1 MSVQHP
7 KYTSKHASKS
17 TKIVAF
23 IGGGNMAQALIG
35 GLLAEGTPATT
46 INVAEPVAELR
57 ELLAVR
63 GVNVFA
69 TATEAAAGADV
80 IVLAV
85 KPQIV
90 HSVLHELAPHVAKK
104 LVISIAA
111 GVTVATLSNGL
122 AGHHRIVRAMPNT
135 PALVQT
141 GATGLFASVEV
152 DQDDRD
158 SATNILSAT
167 GLVLW
172 VADEVLMHAVTA
184 VSGSGPAYFFYLMEA
199 MIKAGVAQ
207 GLDEKTAKAL
217 TLQTAL
223 GAAQMAI
230 ISGDNPTKLRTNV
243 TSPNGTTA
251 AAIEHL
257 DAQHVSQHIVDA
269 LSAAGQRSIALSAS

>member
-7 KYTSKHASKS
+7 KNSKKASQ
-17 TKIVAF
+17 IVAF

-35 GLLAEGTPATT
+35 GLLAEGLPATM
-46 INVAEPVAELR
+46 IRVAEPVIELR
-57 ELLAVR
+57 DALALR
-63 GVNVFA
+63 GVGVFA
-69 TATEAAAGADV
+69 TATEAVAGADV
-80 IVLAV
+80 VVLAV
-85 KPQIV
+85 KPQIIQT
-90 HSVLHELAPHVAKK
+90 VLQELAAHVADK

-111 GVTVATLSNGL
+111 GVSVATVSSGL
-122 AGHHRIVRAMPNT
+122 AGHTRIVRAMPNT

-141 GATGLFASVEV
+141 GATGLYAQATLS
-152 DQDDRD
+152 QKDRD
-158 SATNILSAT
+158 SATDILSAA

-172 VADEVLMHAVTA
+172 VDDEALMHAVTA
-184 VSGSGPAYFFYLMEA
+184 VSGSGPAYFFYLMES
-199 MIKAGVAQ
+199 MIAAGIAQ

-230 ISGDNPTKLRTNV
+230 ISGDNPTKLRKNV

-257 DAQHVSQHIVDA
+257 EAQQVSQHIIDA
-269 LSAAGQRSIALSAS
+269 LSAAGQRSLALSAG

>member
-7 KYTSKHASKS
+7 KNPAKS
-17 TKIVAF
+17 SKIVAF

-35 GLLAEGTPATT
+35 GLLAEGTPATM

-57 ELLAVR
+57 EVLAGR

-69 TATEAAAGADV
+69 TATEAAIDADV

-85 KPQIV
+85 KPQIIQT
-90 HSVLHELAPHVAKK
+90 VLQELAPHVANK

-111 GVTVATLSNGL
+111 GVSVATISTGL
-122 AGHHRIVRAMPNT
+122 GGHSRIVRAMPNT

-141 GATGLFASVEV
+141 GATGLFATLDVN
-152 DQDDRD
+152 QDDRD
-158 SATNILSAT
+158 SATNIMSAA

-172 VADEVLMHAVTA
+172 VDDELLMHAVTA

-199 MIKAGVAQ
+199 MIKAGVEQ

-230 ISGDNPTKLRTNV
+230 ISGENPTKLRTNV

-251 AAIEHL
+251 AAVEHL
-257 DAQHVSQHIVDA
+257 DAQQVSQHIVDA
-269 LSAAGQRSIALSAS
+269 LAAAGQRSVELSAS

>member
-1 MSVQHP
+1 MSVQHNVTP
-7 KYTSKHASKS
+7 IDS

-35 GLLAEGTPATT
+35 GLLAEGLPATM
-46 INVAEPVAELR
+46 IRVAEPMEELR
-57 ELLAVR
+57 EILALR
-63 GVNVFA
+63 GVGAFSSA
-69 TATEAAAGADV
+69 TAAVNGADV
-80 IVLAV
+80 VVLAV
-85 KPQIV
+85 KPQIIQE
-90 HSVLHELAPHVAKK
+90 VLAELSDLVADK

-111 GVTVATLSNGL
+111 GISIATIASGL
-122 AGHHRIVRAMPNT
+122 AGHQRIVRAMPNT

-141 GATGLFASVEV
+141 GATGLYADEGLT
-152 DQDDRD
+152 QLDRE
-158 SATNILSAT
+158 SAATILSAA

-172 VADEVLMHAVTA
+172 VDDESLMHAVTA

-199 MIKAGVAQ
+199 MIDAGVAQ
-207 GLDEKTAKAL
+207 GLDERTARAL

-230 ISGDNPTKLRTNV
+230 ISEDSPAKLRQKV

-257 DAQHVSQHIVDA
+257 DAQGVRADIVDA
-269 LSAAGQRSIALSAS
+269 LLAAGTRSIELSAN

>member
-7 KYTSKHASKS
+7 RNSSKS
-17 TKIVAF
+17 SKIVAF

-35 GLLAEGTPATT
+35 GLLAEGTPATM

-63 GVNVFA
+63 SVNVFA
-69 TATEAAAGADV
+69 SATEAVSDADV

-85 KPQIV
+85 KPQIIQN
-90 HSVLHELAPHVAKK
+90 VLQEIAPDVANK

-111 GVTVATLSNGL
+111 GVTVATISKGL
-122 AGHHRIVRAMPNT
+122 AGHTRIVRAMPNT
-135 PALVQT
+135 PAMVQT
-141 GATGLFASVEV
+141 GATGLFASTDV
-152 DQDDRD
+152 DQDDREN
-158 SATNILSAT
+158 ATHILSAA

-172 VADEVLMHAVTA
+172 VDDESLMHAVTA

-207 GLDEKTAKAL
+207 GLDGKTAKAL

-257 DAQHVSQHIVDA
+257 DAQHVSQHIIDA
-269 LSAAGQRSIALSAS
+269 LSAAGQRSIALSAN

>member
-7 KYTSKHASKS
+7 KNPTKS
-17 TKIVAF
+17 SKIVAF

-57 ELLAVR
+57 DLLAVR

-69 TATEAAAGADV
+69 SATEAAIDADV

-85 KPQIV
+85 KPQIIQT
-90 HSVLHELAPHVAKK
+90 VLHELAPYVAKK

-111 GVTVATLSNGL
+111 GVTVATLSKGL
-122 AGHHRIVRAMPNT
+122 AGHSRIVRAMPNT

-141 GATGLFASVEV
+141 GATGLFASAIV

-158 SATNILSAT
+158 NATNILSAA

-172 VADEVLMHAVTA
+172 VNDESLMHAVTA

-199 MIKAGVAQ
+199 MIKAGVEQ

-257 DAQHVSQHIVDA
+257 DAQQVSQHIVDA
-269 LSAAGQRSIALSAS
+269 LLAAGQRSVALSAS

>member
-7 KYTSKHASKS
+7 KNYPKS
-17 TKIVAF
+17 SKIVAF

-69 TATEAAAGADV
+69 SALDAAIDADV

-85 KPQIV
+85 KPQIIQT
-90 HSVLHELAPHVAKK
+90 VLHELAPYVAKK

-111 GVTVATLSNGL
+111 GVTVATLSKGL
-122 AGHHRIVRAMPNT
+122 GGHSRIVRAMPNT

-141 GATGLFASVEV
+141 GATGLFASAIV

-158 SATNILSAT
+158 NATNILSAA

-172 VADEVLMHAVTA
+172 VDDETLMHAVTA

-199 MIKAGVAQ
+199 MIKAGVEQ

-257 DAQHVSQHIVDA
+257 DAQQVSQHIVDA
-269 LSAAGQRSIALSAS
+269 LAAAGQRSVALSAS

>member
-7 KYTSKHASKS
+7 KNYPKS
-17 TKIVAF
+17 SKIVAF

-46 INVAEPVAELR
+46 INVAEPVTELR

-69 TATEAAAGADV
+69 SALDAAIDADV

-85 KPQIV
+85 KPQIIQT
-90 HSVLHELAPHVAKK
+90 VLHELAPHIAKK

-111 GVTVATLSNGL
+111 GVTVATLSKGL
-122 AGHHRIVRAMPNT
+122 GGHSRIVRAMPNT

-141 GATGLFASVEV
+141 GATGLFASATVA
-152 DQDDRD
+152 QDDRN
-158 SATNILSAT
+158 SATNILSAA

-172 VADEVLMHAVTA
+172 VEDESLMHAVTA

-257 DAQHVSQHIVDA
+257 DAQQVSQHIVDA
-269 LSAAGQRSIALSAS
+269 LAAAGQRSVALSAS

>member
-7 KYTSKHASKS
+7 KNYPKS
-17 TKIVAF
+17 SKIVAF

-46 INVAEPVAELR
+46 INVAEPVTELR

-69 TATEAAAGADV
+69 SALDAAIDADV

-85 KPQIV
+85 KPQIIQT
-90 HSVLHELAPHVAKK
+90 VLHELAPHIAKK

-111 GVTVATLSNGL
+111 GVTVATLSKGL
-122 AGHHRIVRAMPNT
+122 GGHSRIVRAMPNT

-141 GATGLFASVEV
+141 GATGLFASATVA
-152 DQDDRD
+152 QDDRN
-158 SATNILSAT
+158 SATNILSAA

-172 VADEVLMHAVTA
+172 VEDESLMHAVTA

-257 DAQHVSQHIVDA
+257 EAQQVSQHIVDA
-269 LSAAGQRSIALSAS
+269 LAAAGQRSVALSAS

>member
-7 KYTSKHASKS
+7 RNSSKS
-17 TKIVAF
+17 SKIVAF

-35 GLLAEGTPATT
+35 GLLAEGTPATM

-63 GVNVFA
+63 SVNVFA
-69 TATEAAAGADV
+69 SATEAVSDADV

-85 KPQIV
+85 KPQIIQT
-90 HSVLHELAPHVAKK
+90 VLQEIAPVVANK

-111 GVTVATLSNGL
+111 GVTVATLSKGL
-122 AGHHRIVRAMPNT
+122 AGHTRIVRAMPNT
-135 PALVQT
+135 PAMVQT
-141 GATGLFASVEV
+141 GATGLFASTDV
-152 DQDDRD
+152 DQNDRE
-158 SATNILSAT
+158 SATHILSAA

-172 VADEVLMHAVTA
+172 IDDESLMHAVTA

-257 DAQHVSQHIVDA
+257 DAQHVSQHIIDA
-269 LSAAGQRSIALSAS
+269 LSAAGQRSIALSAN

>member
-7 KYTSKHASKS
+7 KNSKKS
-17 TKIVAF
+17 SQIVAF

-35 GLLAEGTPATT
+35 GLLAEGVPATM
-46 INVAEPVAELR
+46 IRVAEPVVELR
-57 ELLAVR
+57 EALALR
-63 GVNVFA
+63 GVGVFA
-69 TATEAAAGADV
+69 TATEAVASADV
-80 IVLAV
+80 VVLAV
-85 KPQIV
+85 KPQIIQT
-90 HSVLHELAPHVAKK
+90 VLQELAAHVADK

-111 GVTVATLSNGL
+111 GVSVATVSSGL
-122 AGHHRIVRAMPNT
+122 AGHARIVRAMPNT

-141 GATGLFASVEV
+141 GATGLYAPATLS
-152 DQDDRD
+152 QKDRD
-158 SATNILSAT
+158 SATNILSAA

-172 VADEVLMHAVTA
+172 VDDEALMHAVTA
-184 VSGSGPAYFFYLMEA
+184 VSGSGPAYFFYLMES
-199 MIKAGVAQ
+199 MIAAGIAQ

-230 ISGDNPTKLRTNV
+230 ISGDNPTKLRKNV

-257 DAQHVSQHIVDA
+257 DAQQVSQHIIDA
-269 LSAAGQRSIALSAS
+269 LSAAGQRSIALSGS

>member
-7 KYTSKHASKS
+7 KPSSKYAPKTSK
-17 TKIVAF
+17 IIAF

-35 GLLAEGTPATT
+35 GLLAEGTPATM

-63 GVNVFA
+63 GVNVYA
-69 TATEAAAGADV
+69 TATEAAVDADV

-85 KPQIV
+85 KPQIIQT
-90 HSVLHELAPHVAKK
+90 VLQELALHIAKK

-111 GVTVATLSNGL
+111 GVTVATLSEGL
-122 AGHHRIVRAMPNT
+122 AGHRRIVRAMPNT

-141 GATGLFASVEV
+141 GATGLYASTDV
-152 DQDDRD
+152 DQDDRER
-158 SATNILSAT
+158 ATNILSAA

-172 VADEVLMHAVTA
+172 VDDESLMHAVTA

-257 DAQHVSQHIVDA
+257 DGQQVSQHIIDA
-269 LSAAGQRSIALSAS
+269 LAAAGQRSMVLSAS

>member
-7 KYTSKHASKS
+7 RNSSKS
-17 TKIVAF
+17 SKIVAF

-35 GLLAEGTPATT
+35 GLLAEGTPATM
-46 INVAEPVAELR
+46 INIAEPVAELR
-57 ELLAVR
+57 ELLALR
-63 GVNVFA
+63 SVNVFA
-69 TATEAAAGADV
+69 SATEAASDADV

-85 KPQIV
+85 KPQIIQT
-90 HSVLHELAPHVAKK
+90 VLQEIAPVVTNK

-111 GVTVATLSNGL
+111 GVTVATLSKGL
-122 AGHHRIVRAMPNT
+122 AGHTRIVRAMPNT
-135 PALVQT
+135 PAMVQT
-141 GATGLFASVEV
+141 GATGLFASTDV
-152 DQDDRD
+152 DQDDRE
-158 SATNILSAT
+158 SATHILSAA

-172 VADEVLMHAVTA
+172 VDDESMMHAVTA

-257 DAQHVSQHIVDA
+257 DAQHVSQHIIDA
-269 LSAAGQRSIALSAS
+269 LSAAGQRSIALSAN

>member
-7 KYTSKHASKS
+7 KNSKKS
-17 TKIVAF
+17 PQIVAF

-35 GLLAEGTPATT
+35 GLLAEGLPATM
-46 INVAEPVAELR
+46 IRVAEPVAELR
-57 ELLAVR
+57 ELLAMR
-63 GVNVFA
+63 GVGVFA
-69 TATEAAAGADV
+69 TATEAVKGADV
-80 IVLAV
+80 VVLAV
-85 KPQIV
+85 KPQIIQ
-90 HSVLHELAPHVAKK
+90 SVLQELAVHVTNK

-111 GVTVATLSNGL
+111 GVSVATLSNGL
-122 AGHHRIVRAMPNT
+122 AGHARIVRAMPNT

-141 GATGLFASVEV
+141 GATGLYASP
-152 DQDDRD
+152 QLSQQDRD
-158 SATNILSAT
+158 SATDILSAA

-172 VADEVLMHAVTA
+172 VEDEALMHAVTA
-184 VSGSGPAYFFYLMEA
+184 VSGSGPAYFFYLMES
-199 MIKAGVAQ
+199 MIAAGVAQ

-230 ISGDNPTKLRTNV
+230 ISGDNPTKLRKNV

-257 DAQHVSQHIVDA
+257 DAQQVSQHIVDA
-269 LSAAGQRSIALSAS
+269 LSAAGRRSIALSAS

>member
-7 KYTSKHASKS
+7 KNSTKS
-17 TKIVAF
+17 SKIVAF

-46 INVAEPVAELR
+46 IYVAEPVAELR

-69 TATEAAAGADV
+69 TATEAALNADV

-85 KPQIV
+85 KPQIIQ
-90 HSVLHELAPHVAKK
+90 SVLQELAPLVAQK

-111 GVTVATLSNGL
+111 GVTVATISKGLS
-122 AGHHRIVRAMPNT
+122 GHRRIIRAMPNT

-141 GATGLFASVEV
+141 GATGLFATADV
-152 DQDDRD
+152 DADDRD
-158 SATNILSAT
+158 TATHILSTA

-172 VADEVLMHAVTA
+172 VDDESLMHAVTA

-257 DAQHVSQHIVDA
+257 DTQQVSQHIVDA
-269 LSAAGQRSIALSAS
+269 LFAAGQRSIALSAS

>member
-7 KYTSKHASKS
+7 KNSTKS
-17 TKIVAF
+17 SKIVAF

-57 ELLAVR
+57 DLLAAR

-69 TATEAAAGADV
+69 TATEAAMDADV

-85 KPQIV
+85 KPQIIQI
-90 HSVLHELAPHVAKK
+90 VLQELAPLVAKK

-111 GVTVATLSNGL
+111 GVTVATLSKGL

-141 GATGLFASVEV
+141 GATGLFASDEV
-152 DQDDRD
+152 DQGDRD
-158 SATNILSAT
+158 SATNILSAA

-172 VADEVLMHAVTA
+172 VSDESLMHAVTA

-257 DAQHVSQHIVDA
+257 DAQQVSQHIVDA

>member
-7 KYTSKHASKS
+7 KHSKKS
-17 TKIVAF
+17 SQIVAF

-35 GLLAEGTPATT
+35 GLLAEGLPATM
-46 INVAEPVAELR
+46 IRVAEPVAELR
-57 ELLAVR
+57 ELLAQR
-63 GVNVFA
+63 GVGVFA
-69 TATEAAAGADV
+69 TATEAVAGADV
-80 IVLAV
+80 VVLAV
-85 KPQIV
+85 KPQIIQA
-90 HSVLHELAPHVAKK
+90 VLQELAAHVADK

-111 GVTVATLSNGL
+111 GVSVATISNGL
-122 AGHHRIVRAMPNT
+122 AGHTRIVRAMPNT

-141 GATGLFASVEV
+141 GATGLYAPATLSET
-152 DQDDRD
+152 DRD
-158 SATNILSAT
+158 SATDVLSAA
-167 GLVLW
+167 GLVIW
-172 VADEVLMHAVTA
+172 VDDEALMHAVTA
-184 VSGSGPAYFFYLMEA
+184 VSGSGPAYFFYLMES
-199 MIKAGVAQ
+199 MIAAGVEQ

-230 ISGDNPTKLRTNV
+230 ISGDNPTKLRKNV

-257 DAQHVSQHIVDA
+257 EAQQVSQHIIDA

>member
-7 KYTSKHASKS
+7 KNSTKS
-17 TKIVAF
+17 SKIVAF

-57 ELLAVR
+57 DLLAVR

-69 TATEAAAGADV
+69 TATEAAVGADV

-85 KPQIV
+85 KPQIIQA
-90 HSVLHELAPHVAKK
+90 VLHELAPYIAKK

-111 GVTVATLSNGL
+111 GVTVATLSKGL
-122 AGHHRIVRAMPNT
+122 AGHSRIVRAMPNT

-141 GATGLFASVEV
+141 GATGLFASAEVE
-152 DQDDRD
+152 QDDRD
-158 SATNILSAT
+158 LATNILSAA

-172 VADEVLMHAVTA
+172 VNDESLMHAVTA

-257 DAQHVSQHIVDA
+257 DAQQVSQHIVDA
-269 LSAAGQRSIALSAS
+269 LSAAGLRSVALSAS

>member
-7 KYTSKHASKS
+7 KNSPKS
-17 TKIVAF
+17 SKIVAF

-46 INVAEPVAELR
+46 INVAEPVTELR

-69 TATEAAAGADV
+69 SALDAAIDADV

-85 KPQIV
+85 KPQIIQT
-90 HSVLHELAPHVAKK
+90 VLHELAPHIAKK

-111 GVTVATLSNGL
+111 GVTVATLSKGL
-122 AGHHRIVRAMPNT
+122 GGHSRIVRAMPNT

-141 GATGLFASVEV
+141 GATGLFASATVA
-152 DQDDRD
+152 QDDRN
-158 SATNILSAT
+158 SATNILSAA

-172 VADEVLMHAVTA
+172 VEDESLMHAVTA

-257 DAQHVSQHIVDA
+257 EAQQVSQHIVDA
-269 LSAAGQRSIALSAS
+269 LAAAGQRSVALSAS

>member
-7 KYTSKHASKS
+7 HNSKKS
-17 TKIVAF
+17 SQIVAF

-35 GLLAEGTPATT
+35 GLLAEGLPATM
-46 INVAEPVAELR
+46 IRVAEPVAELR
-57 ELLAVR
+57 ETLALR
-63 GVNVFA
+63 GVGVFA
-69 TATEAAAGADV
+69 TATEAVADADV
-80 IVLAV
+80 VVLAV
-85 KPQIV
+85 KPQIIQT
-90 HSVLHELAPHVAKK
+90 VLQELAAHIADK

-111 GVTVATLSNGL
+111 GVSVATISSGL
-122 AGHHRIVRAMPNT
+122 GGHARIVRAMPNT

-141 GATGLFASVEV
+141 GATGLYAAATLS
-152 DQDDRD
+152 QKDRD
-158 SATNILSAT
+158 SAMDILSAA

-172 VADEVLMHAVTA
+172 VDDEALMHAVTA
-184 VSGSGPAYFFYLMEA
+184 VSGSGPAYFFYLMES
-199 MIKAGVAQ
+199 MIAAGIAQ

-230 ISGDNPTKLRTNV
+230 ISGDNPTKLRKNV

-257 DAQHVSQHIVDA
+257 DAQQVSQHIVDA

>member
-7 KYTSKHASKS
+7 KLSSRHAPKS
-17 TKIVAF
+17 SKIVAF

-35 GLLAEGTPATT
+35 GLLAEGTPATM

-57 ELLAVR
+57 DLLAVR

-69 TATEAAAGADV
+69 TALDAVIGADV

-85 KPQIV
+85 KPQIIQT
-90 HSVLHELAPHVAKK
+90 VLQELAPHIAQK

-111 GVTVATLSNGL
+111 GVTVATLSTGL

-141 GATGLFASVEV
+141 GATGLFASVIV
-152 DQDDRD
+152 DQDDRE
-158 SATNILSAT
+158 SAAHILSAA

-172 VADEVLMHAVTA
+172 VDDELLMHAVTA

-251 AAIEHL
+251 AAIEYL
-257 DAQHVSQHIVDA
+257 EAQQVGQHIVDA
-269 LSAAGQRSIALSAS
+269 LSAAGQRSIVLSAS